1 MMPLATDA
9 AVASSSIT
17 ESVVMR
23 WSLGDRKD
31 GRQISGC
38 TSGMAFRSKLFYDAE
53 EEAILGKWKKWNYS
67 WKNLKEKV
75 K

>member
-17 ESVVMR
+17 
-23 WSLGDRKD
+23 DRND

-53 EEAILGKWKKWNYS
+53 EEAILGK
-67 WKNLKEKV
+67 
-75 K
+75 